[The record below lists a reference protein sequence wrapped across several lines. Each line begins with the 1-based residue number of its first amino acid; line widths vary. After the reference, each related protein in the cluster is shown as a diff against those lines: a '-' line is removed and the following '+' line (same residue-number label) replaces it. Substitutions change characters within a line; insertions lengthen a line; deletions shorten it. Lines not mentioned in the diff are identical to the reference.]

1 MADVLVLTRKSGETI
16 AIGNDIKVTVLGIS
30 GKQVKLGITAPDR
43 ILVYREEIYKKIR
56 SENIRA
62 SMTLKE
68 DLQELARIIK
78 ERKQKD
84 SGKKS

>member
-1 MADVLVLTRKSGETI
+1 MLVLTRKSGESI
-16 AIGNDIKVTVLGIS
+16 AIGNDIRVTVLGIT
-30 GKQVKLGITAPDR
+30 GKHVKLGIAAPNR
-43 ILVYREEIYKKIR
+43 VLVYREEIYKKIQ
-56 SENIRA
+56 SENVRA

-84 SGKKS
+84 GGKKP